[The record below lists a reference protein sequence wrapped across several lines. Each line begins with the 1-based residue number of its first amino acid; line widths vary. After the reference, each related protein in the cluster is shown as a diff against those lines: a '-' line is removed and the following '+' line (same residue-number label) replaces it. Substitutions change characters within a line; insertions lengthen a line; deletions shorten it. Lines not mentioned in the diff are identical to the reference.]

1 MDSRIKDLGKDQRI
15 ALARIVYDLIMADKI
30 IDDEEVVKFAN
41 LFGEENNRIL
51 FHQAQELTFAKA
63 IKLLTQPSDD
73 NNDNEVIRKVHAD
86 QRRRQA
92 EKAANIVS
100 ETASSDG
107 FCAPSEAILLL
118 AIDYFLKKNNATYT
132 KYDIQSFKLTD
143 IFIGKRF
150 VLYVDNNA
158 SSKSLEVEQ
167 NYDLIVNLLASI
179 GFQFIY
185 IPKIVEQY
193 KKKGLE
199 MFKAMSMYI
208 FPDIPEDK
216 VEDVYNNIMQMDTKS
231 FVKDY
236 LNEKLGFDIICARP
250 SLMVMLGRSSVIG
263 KNISDKGLVYETNA
277 NFLKINIGEEKV
289 VNVVGDLVNDFNKF
303 VTFNFHID
311 FNPAKDKLLYHG
323 IHKAFFRMVAL
334 AKNNPQQYN
343 INISTNLHAVF
354 INDYK
359 LPLAK
364 GKTAI
369 YIMILCRSFFGDKKG
384 LPMKKV
390 FKTLEVEDQE
400 RLQTQYEWICAH
412 LSNNQEVTQLSP
424 LYPNVVNRISEIR
437 NAIEDVVGSRL
448 IGEIQIGTGDYI
460 TTIVSPDRVTVN
472 GIPITEHP
480 DWGTFM

>member
-30 IDDEEVVKFAN
+30 IDDEEVVKFAK

-289 VNVVGDLVNDFNKF
+289 VNVVGDLVHDFNKF

>member
-30 IDDEEVVKFAN
+30 IDDEEVVKFAK

-208 FPDIPEDK
+208 FPDIP
-216 VEDVYNNIMQMDTKS
+216 
-231 FVKDY
+231 
-236 LNEKLGFDIICARP
+236 
-250 SLMVMLGRSSVIG
+250 
-263 KNISDKGLVYETNA
+263 
-277 NFLKINIGEEKV
+277 
-289 VNVVGDLVNDFNKF
+289 
-303 VTFNFHID
+303 
-311 FNPAKDKLLYHG
+311 
-323 IHKAFFRMVAL
+323 
-334 AKNNPQQYN
+334 
-343 INISTNLHAVF
+343 
-354 INDYK
+354 
-359 LPLAK
+359 
-364 GKTAI
+364 
-369 YIMILCRSFFGDKKG
+369 
-384 LPMKKV
+384 
-390 FKTLEVEDQE
+390 
-400 RLQTQYEWICAH
+400 
-412 LSNNQEVTQLSP
+412 
-424 LYPNVVNRISEIR
+424 
-437 NAIEDVVGSRL
+437 
-448 IGEIQIGTGDYI
+448 
-460 TTIVSPDRVTVN
+460 
-472 GIPITEHP
+472 
-480 DWGTFM
+480 

>member
-30 IDDEEVVKFAN
+30 IDDEEVVKFAK

-86 QRRRQA
+86 QRRRQS

-107 FCAPSEAILLL
+107 FCAPAEAILLL

-289 VNVVGDLVNDFNKF
+289 VNVVGDLVHDFNKF

-472 GIPITEHP
+472 GIPIKEHP

>member
-1 MDSRIKDLGKDQRI
+1 MDNRIKGLGKDQRV

-30 IDDEEVVKFAN
+30 IDDEEVIKFAN
-41 LFGEENNRIL
+41 LFGKGNNRIL
-51 FHQAQELTFAKA
+51 FHQAQELTFAMA
-63 IKLLTQPSDD
+63 IKLLNQPYDD
-73 NNDNEVIRKVHAD
+73 NNDSESLRKYNAS
-86 QRRRQA
+86 QRREQA
-92 EKAANIVS
+92 KIAASIVS
-100 ETASSDG
+100 EIAGSDG
-107 FCAPSEAILLL
+107 FCAPSEAILLV
-118 AIDYFLKKNNATYT
+118 AIDYFLRKNNATYT
-132 KYDIQSFKLTD
+132 KYDIQSFMLTD

-150 VLYVDNNA
+150 VLYVDDNA
-158 SSKSLEVEQ
+158 SSKSLEVEE

-193 KKKGLE
+193 NKKKLE
-199 MFKAMSMYI
+199 GFKEMSMYI
-208 FPDIPEDK
+208 FPDIPEYK
-216 VEDVYNNIMQMDTKS
+216 VEEAYDNIKKMDTKS

-236 LNEKLGFDIICARP
+236 LNEKLGFDITCARP

-277 NFLKINIGEEKV
+277 NFLKINIGDDKV
-289 VNVVGDLVNDFNKF
+289 VNVVGDLVHDFNKN

-311 FNPAKDKLLYHG
+311 FNPAKNKLLYHG

-334 AKNNPQQYN
+334 AKNNPKQYN
-343 INISTNLHAVF
+343 INISTTLNSVF

-359 LPLAK
+359 LPLAA

-390 FKTLEVEDQE
+390 FNALEVEDRE
-400 RLQTQYEWICAH
+400 LLQVQYEWICSH
-412 LSNNQEVTQLSP
+412 LSNNKVVKKRRP

-437 NAIEDVVGSRL
+437 NAIEEVVGSRL
-448 IGEIQIGTGDYI
+448 IGEIQISTGDYI
-460 TTIVSPDRVTVN
+460 TTIVSPDRVSVN
-472 GIPITEHP
+472 GVPIKEHP